1 MERSNKITDLQS
13 IKTQLEPLFIK
24 HGVVRAV
31 VFGSYAKG
39 TTTKNS
45 DIDIMKDSA
54 GNLRGID
61 FFVAQ
66 AEMAKALPI
75 ASDIFE
81 KREIKEG
88 SKMQSEI
95 LKTGVVIYER

>member
-1 MERSNKITDLQS
+1 MIDLQD
-13 IKTQLEPLFIK
+13 IKTLLEPLFIK
-24 HGVVRAV
+24 HGIVRAI

-39 TTTKNS
+39 VATDNS
-45 DIDIMKDSA
+45 DIDIMIDSD
-54 GNLRGID
+54 GYLRGID
-61 FFVAQ
+61 FFAAQ
-66 AEMAKALPI
+66 AEIAQALPI

-88 SKMQSEI
+88 TKMQSEI